1 MRRVVAQYPLM
12 ADPQFI
18 AAIEQAI
25 QTQVPPEHK
34 PTFQQRLDDLKRIA
48 AARGQ

>member
-18 AAIEQAI
+18 AVIEQAI
-25 QTQVPPEHK
+25 QTHVPPGLR
-34 PTFQQRLDDLKRIA
+34 PAFRLRLEVLKRIA
-48 AARGQ
+48 VARGW